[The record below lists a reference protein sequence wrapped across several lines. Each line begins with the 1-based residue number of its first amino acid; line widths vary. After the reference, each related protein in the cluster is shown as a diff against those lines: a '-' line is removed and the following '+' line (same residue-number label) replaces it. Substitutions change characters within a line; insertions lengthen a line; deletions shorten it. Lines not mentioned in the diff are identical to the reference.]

1 MGGCDMGFHTSDGGV
16 EDTLT
21 KVSSRLAEV
30 SGVSAVTLGG
40 SRATGTAHDDSDI
53 DLGLFY
59 SRANQPDFDALLECL
74 SALDDRGRP
83 DGYGT
88 YGEWGPWINGG
99 AWLRVDGFKTDVL
112 LREIERVRDVLEQC
126 ASGEPRIYY
135 QVGHPH
141 GFCTTIYAGEVT
153 TNIPLHDPDGV
164 LPRLRA
170 IVDPYPDRLAEAL
183 IGQFGWEAKFSID
196 IARSA
201 ASRGDVHY
209 VSGCAFRA
217 VACLNQVLFAANRR
231 YVLNEKGATVLAE
244 NLPVAPAGY
253 RGRIDQALGHVSP
266 DPNALRKVL
275 DLLEQV
281 RVDTIDIIERA

>member
-1 MGGCDMGFHTSDGGV
+1 MGGSDMGFHASGGI
-16 EDTLT
+16 EETLA
-21 KVSSRLAEV
+21 KVSSRLAAV

-59 SRANQPDFDALLECL
+59 SRANRPDFDAILECV
-74 SALDDRGRP
+74 STLDDRGRP
-83 DGYGT
+83 DGYGG

-99 AWLRVDGFKTDVL
+99 VWLRVDGFKTDVL
-112 LREIERVRDVLEQC
+112 LREIERVRDVLDQC
-126 ASGEPRIYY
+126 ANGDPQIHY

-153 TNIPLHDPDGV
+153 ANIPLHDPDGV

-183 IGQFGWEAKFSID
+183 IGRFGWEAKFSID

-201 ASRGDVHY
+201 ADRGDVHY
-209 VSGCAFRA
+209 VSGCAFRT

-231 YVLNEKGATVLAE
+231 YVLNEKGATVLVD
-244 NLPVAPAGY
+244 NFPVAPAGY
-253 RGRIDQALGHVSP
+253 HGRVNEALGRLSP
-266 DPNALRKVL
+266 DPYALRQVL
-275 DLLEQV
+275 DLLDQV
-281 RVDTIDIIERA
+281 RSDTVDVIDRA